1 MMYPRHVLVDLP
13 KDRRPKVY
21 CFSLAA
27 KEAKRGAFHFLGK
40 SKLCSRKNAHRHC
53 GILRC
58 GKPSCTGPEV
68 DCRKLVTDL
77 SRPGFDVVQ
86 TIVAHGSGTPLC
98 CQAPRSLELSKE
110 RANFV
115 IMQGLGT

>member
-1 MMYPRHVLVDLP
+1 MMHPRHVFVDLP
-13 KDRRPKVY
+13 KDRRTEVY
-21 CFSLAA
+21 CFGLAA

-40 SKLCSRKNAHRHC
+40 SKLCSRKNAHRRC

-77 SRPGFDVVQ
+77 SRPGCDMVQ
-86 TIVAHGSGTPLC
+86 TVIAHGSGTPLILPSP
-98 CQAPRSLELSKE
+98 QLP
-110 RANFV
+110 
-115 IMQGLGT
+115 